1 MNGINTY
8 QIFTKQLL
16 SNNSTK
22 LSLRRYV
29 FFKFPV
35 LTYNRFPTQREKE
48 KLFLRLLRY
57 LTLTFFVNF
66 AGYLYDKCSS
76 SFQFMGYFKSSQH
89 ILVRPIGSDLRL
101 SSRNN

>member
-22 LSLRRYV
+22 SFPRRYV

-57 LTLTFFVNF
+57 LTLRLFILKSYIYKQTIGNLFLR
-66 AGYLYDKCSS
+66 A
-76 SFQFMGYFKSSQH
+76 FQ
-89 ILVRPIGSDLRL
+89 
-101 SSRNN
+101 